1 MNADDNLREFKQYY
15 PDISMSREL
24 IFKCGCRHWRED
36 ITSRPM
42 VCPDHCERVKY
53 YLTTCPDC
61 GRVVIRKNY
70 SRVPVCGQCTKIRRE
85 VYLELHSAGCFEP
98 DEYPTFTDIGMKL
111 GLSAPY
117 VGVVYKNA
125 MKKLKDNPEMNEL
138 MEIFDELSDSE
149 TLSQH
154 GFTYISS

>member
-15 PDISMSREL
+15 PDIPMSREL

-70 SRVPVCGQCTKIRRE
+70 SRVFDAALKQ
-85 VYLELHSAGCFEP
+85 YAL
-98 DEYPTFTDIGMKL
+98 KL
-111 GLSAPY
+111 TGF
-117 VGVVYKNA
+117 
-125 MKKLKDNPEMNEL
+125 KLPLN
-138 MEIFDELSDSE
+138 IF
-149 TLSQH
+149 
-154 GFTYISS
+154 